1 MRKGLVAANWKMH
14 GSRESNAALLDAL
27 VTGLEQAGLVNN
39 AETDVLI
46 CPPSVYLDQVRHL
59 IGNSKLLLGAQNVHS
74 EATGAFTGENS
85 ASMLRDIGCS
95 HVIIGHS
102 ERREIFA
109 ESDSF
114 IAAKFSA
121 AQANG
126 LIPILCV
133 GETQEQREAGETK
146 AIVLRQ
152 LAAVLESAG
161 IQSFNNAVVAYE
173 PVWAIG
179 TGLTATPEQA
189 QEVHALIRNTMS
201 EQDVEIANNIQILY
215 GGSVKG
221 ANAVEL
227 FAQPDIDG
235 GLVGGAS
242 LDAEDFIKIC
252 SSFR

>member
-14 GSRESNAALLDAL
+14 GSRESNKALLDSL
-27 VTGLEQAGLVNN
+27 VAGWEQAGAKNS

-46 CPPSVYLDQVRHL
+46 CPPAVYLDQVSNL
-59 IGNSKLLLGAQNVHS
+59 IGTSQFLLGAQNVHS
-74 EATGAFTGENS
+74 EAEGAFTGEHS
-85 ASMLRDIGCS
+85 ARMLSDIGCS

-102 ERREIFA
+102 ERREIFG

-114 IAAKFSA
+114 IAAKFAA

-133 GETQEQREAGETK
+133 GETKEQREADETR

-152 LAAVLESAG
+152 LGAVLEG
-161 IQSFNNAVVAYE
+161 IGIKSFNSAVIAYE

-179 TGLTATPEQA
+179 TGLTATPGQA
-189 QEVHALIRNTMS
+189 QEVHALIRDTLS
-201 EQDVEIANNIQILY
+201 EQDEDIASNIQILY

-252 SSFR
+252 TSYR